1 MALIKWTPSFL
12 EQLDDFDDIFN
23 HMSPLSQNLPSVY
36 PAIDIYQDDKNIVV
50 EAQLA
55 GVEPKNVELSVK
67 SDVLIL
73 KGTIEKKTEID
84 EQNYYRKEIRSGSFN
99 RSVALPAAV
108 IADKAE
114 ALYENGVLKI
124 TIPKEKKEQEKEIK
138 IKLANKK

>member
-12 EQLDDFDDIFN
+12 EQLDEFDDIFN

-36 PAIDIYQDDKNIVV
+36 PALDIYQDDKNIIV

-67 SDVLIL
+67 NDVLVI

-84 EQNYYRKEIRSGSFN
+84 EQNYYRKEIRSGNFN
-99 RSVALPAAV
+99 RSVALPATV

-124 TIPKEKKEQEKEIK
+124 TIPKEKKEQKKEIK